1 MPKKKYKAIE
11 QYLGRLEQ
19 FNNELYEKYVELCRL
34 LNKAPSGFDESF
46 PLYDML
52 QTQFE
57 FYGKTLEIFD
67 APKLS
72 KIVIDND
79 FKIKLPFYHMEI
91 ELPPLP
97 KTIYIFYLMHPQGVS
112 NCDIPKYETCIT
124 EIYHNVS
131 KYNDRAD
138 QDDTVQEL
146 INNRSKWTKNLN
158 KLNNLIDNQL
168 QEKHRGA
175 TFNYKIHFEKDLSLH
190 KMYLSPQKIFLNQ
203 YLKKIL

>member
-1 MPKKKYKAIE
+1 MSNKEYKAIE

-79 FKIKLPFYHMEI
+79 FKIKLPFYH
-91 ELPPLP
+91 
-97 KTIYIFYLMHPQGVS
+97 
-112 NCDIPKYETCIT
+112 
-124 EIYHNVS
+124 
-131 KYNDRAD
+131 
-138 QDDTVQEL
+138 
-146 INNRSKWTKNLN
+146 
-158 KLNNLIDNQL
+158 
-168 QEKHRGA
+168 
-175 TFNYKIHFEKDLSLH
+175 IH
-190 KMYLSPQKIFLNQ
+190 
-203 YLKKIL
+203 